1 MNGNVGEEE
10 PDYPE
15 DDAGDQALEFTG
27 ASQEDAEPATGDAN
41 GADIT
46 EETGKDEDQ
55 VQHEETGPATQNGDA
70 QKGAKASQKV
80 TNQAASFSLQPPN
93 WLYYQILTWLWGSMV
108 VA

>member
-46 EETGKDEDQ
+46 EETGKDKDQ

-80 TNQAASFSLQPPN
+80 TNQAASFSLQPP
-93 WLYYQILTWLWGSMV
+93 LIGFV
-108 VA
+108 VKS